1 MALLTAR
8 ARAFSIEPTSP
19 STQVIVALGWND
31 AVKSM
36 LLRRELV
43 HQVTGNSAM
52 PRKKG
57 CG

>member
-1 MALLTAR
+1 MIVRKLWRNNYTVYGTSVNRFRHVA
-8 ARAFSIEPTSP
+8 EPKLS
-19 STQVIVALGWND
+19 
-31 AVKSM
+31 
-36 LLRRELV
+36 RRELV